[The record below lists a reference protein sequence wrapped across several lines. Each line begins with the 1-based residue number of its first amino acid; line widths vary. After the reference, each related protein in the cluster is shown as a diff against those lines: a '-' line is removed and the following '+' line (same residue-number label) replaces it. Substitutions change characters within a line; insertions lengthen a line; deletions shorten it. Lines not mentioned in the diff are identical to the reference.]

1 MFYYFCHMKL
11 SLRGEYALR
20 ALIALGESYEGDV
33 VSMHAVSD
41 EQEIPKRFLEQIL
54 NDLRA
59 GGFVQSK
66 RGIAGGYRLAR
77 PKNEITVA
85 EVIRHMEG
93 TLSPM
98 SDLSQK
104 RPKLNPQAGGA
115 QLAIRAVMRDVRDV
129 IVKVL
134 SQVTIADLYDR
145 ARQLQ
150 SEAVN
155 SPDYTI

>member
-1 MFYYFCHMKL
+1 MKL

-20 ALIALGESYEGDV
+20 GLIALGESYDAEV
-33 VSMHAVSD
+33 VPMQAIS
-41 EQEIPKRFLEQIL
+41 EQQEIPKRFLEQIF
-54 NDLRA
+54 NDLKA
-59 GGFVQSK
+59 GGFVESK

-77 PKNEITVA
+77 SMKEITVA

-134 SQVTIADLYDR
+134 DQVTIADLYER
-145 ARQLQ
+145 ARELQ

-155 SPDYTI
+155 TPDYTI